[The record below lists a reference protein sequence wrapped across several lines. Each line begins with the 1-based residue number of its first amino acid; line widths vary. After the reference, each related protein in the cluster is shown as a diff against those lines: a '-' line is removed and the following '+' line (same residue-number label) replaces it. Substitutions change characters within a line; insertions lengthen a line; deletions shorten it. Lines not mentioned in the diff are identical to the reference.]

1 MRVQEY
7 RSKSAAC
14 FLAAAHSKLP
24 DVRNRWLA
32 MAQAW
37 LKLADQ
43 VEKRRY
49 SELGDGKDETPDSK

>member
-1 MRVQEY
+1 
-7 RSKSAAC
+7 
-14 FLAAAHSKLP
+14 
-24 DVRNRWLA
+24 